1 MARET
6 NLIKCIGTESYEK
19 LRNTKVLLVGAGGIG
34 CELLKD
40 LLLLDVGEI
49 HIVDLDT
56 IDLSNLNR
64 QFLFRKRDIKQPK
77 SVTAVKAVQRYSNS
91 KLVAYQNNIMDTEA
105 FPLAWFGQFS
115 IVYNA
120 LDNLAAR
127 RYVNKMCQF
136 TGKPLIESGTSGFD
150 GYIQPIFPSVTECF
164 DCTAKE
170 TPTTFPV
177 CTIRSTPS
185 RLIHCV
191 VWAKN
196 FLFGQLFA
204 ESFDEGVSDQNLG
217 TDDQQEIA
225 RIKEE
230 TNELHALQR
239 LVKSG
244 DETNVSHILK
254 KLFVDDINKLLKIEN
269 IWKTRVKPTPLS
281 ILESSGNPP
290 TDLALTWTLQENVDK
305 FIEVTKTLMSRLKVE
320 PFIEFDKDDE
330 DTLLFVSCAANIRS
344 HIFHIPAKSV
354 FDIKQMAGNIIPAI
368 ATTNAIIAGLSSLV
382 SLRVLDLV
390 SNVSNAPLDIPMAF
404 TARASSIATNRYLS
418 NPTLAPKNP
427 NCSVSSNIQR
437 TVLKLTQPI
446 LDNMTLYNL
455 NQKIISK
462 YGFSGEFSVL
472 DTNTNSLLYDFDF
485 DDLEGR
491 KLSRF
496 NFKTGSV
503 LLYKD
508 EEMEEGAQL
517 RQSIEFYLEISPESS
532 EEELHLV
539 DLPRYTYTYHS
550 PYGDEEQD
558 LDDTATEFN
567 HDKTE
572 EDHFA
577 IETLIVDDEPGDD
590 NRNSLKR
597 QLSNSVHSPPSK
609 AVKLNSPQ
617 SDDDLILLD

>member
-6 NLIKCIGTESYEK
+6 NLVKCIGKESFEK
-19 LRNTKVLLVGAGGIG
+19 LRDMKVLLVGAGGIG

-40 LLLLDVGEI
+40 LILLEIGEI

-77 SVTAVKAVQRYSNS
+77 SNTAVKAVQRFSNS
-91 KLVAYQNNIMDTEA
+91 KLVSYQNNIMDTEK
-105 FPLAWFGQFS
+105 FPLSWFDQFS
-115 IVYNA
+115 IIYNA

-136 TGKPLIESGTSGFD
+136 TNKPLIESGTSGFD

-164 DCTAKE
+164 DCTTKE

-185 RLIHCV
+185 QPIHCV

-204 ESFDEGVSDQNLG
+204 ESSEETVNDQDLG
-217 TDDQQEIA
+217 TDDKEEIA

-230 TNELHALQR
+230 TNELHALQQ

-244 DETNVSHILK
+244 DETKITDILK

-269 IWKTRVKPTPLS
+269 LWKTRVKPTPLGALLPS
-281 ILESSGNPP
+281 DNIP
-290 TDLALTWTLQENVDK
+290 TDLAQVWTLQENVDK
-305 FIEVTKTLMSRLKVE
+305 FIEVTKTLMLRLRQE
-320 PFIEFDKDDE
+320 PFIEFDKDDD
-330 DTLLFVSCAANIRS
+330 DTLLFVACAANSRS
-344 HIFHIPAKSV
+344 YIFHIAPKSV

-382 SLRVLDLV
+382 SLRVLNLL
-390 SNVSNAPLDIPMAF
+390 SNVSNNPLEIPMAF
-404 TARASSIATNRYLS
+404 TARASNITTNRYLS

-427 NCSVSSNIQR
+427 HCSVSSNIQR
-437 TVLKLTQPI
+437 AVLKIPKAI
-446 LDNMTLYNL
+446 VEHMSLYDL

-462 YGFSGEFSVL
+462 YEFTGEYSVL

-496 NFKTGSV
+496 NFRTGTF

-508 EEMEEGAQL
+508 EEMEDGAQL
-517 RQSIEFYLEISPESS
+517 RQSIEFYLEFVPENSG
-532 EEELHLV
+532 EDLQLPN
-539 DLPRYTYTYHS
+539 LPRDTYTYHS
-550 PYGDEEQD
+550 PYENAEDEQTAVDADQD
-558 LDDTATEFN
+558 RT
-567 HDKTE
+567 
-572 EDHFA
+572 EDHIQA
-577 IETLIVDDEPGDD
+577 IETLIVDDEPAEDE
-590 NRNSLKR
+590 RNNLKR
-597 QLSNSVHSPPSK
+597 HLSNSIPSPPTK
-609 AVKLNSPQ
+609 TPKLNASQ
-617 SDDDLILLD
+617 SDEDDLILLD